1 MPENPVVC
9 SVPHTGTRTLV
20 QRLGA
25 TQFYHFGQND
35 SDIAKLN
42 RFHFPI
48 RCPLATSLSWRSYQP
63 DRTDMGEF
71 RRWDRAI
78 GYIGQHRDSVTIHVM
93 ERYPVLD
100 GQSSPDY
107 WWKKAYSRWE
117 LDRLIELPEVEYLL
131 EWFTIP
137 AVQSFFSVHY
147 PEGFWWHEM
156 AKLPSLRA
164 SGRKATSAAGSQP
177 ISKDGRLIA

>member
-1 MPENPVVC
+1 MDPVV

-20 QRLGA
+20 KRLGA

-35 SDIAKLN
+35 SEIATLGHV
-42 RFHFPI
+42 HFPI

-63 DRTDMGEF
+63 DRESCDEF
-71 RRWDRAI
+71 RRWSLAI
-78 GYIGQHRDSVTIHVM
+78 AFLADHDHTVHVM
-93 ERYPVLD
+93 ENYPVLE
-100 GQSSPDY
+100 GQSSPDS

-131 EWFTIP
+131 EWITIP
-137 AVQSFFSVHY
+137 SIRSFFWQHY
-147 PEGFWWHEM
+147 PEGFWWDEM
-156 AKLPSLRA
+156 AKLPSLKH
-164 SGRKATSAAGSQP
+164 SGRKDTSAAGSPP